1 MWRPA
6 FDVAAQ
12 MTRKVQ
18 CPPQTEDEARAT
30 VQAQEWLNRW
40 EKQST
45 SMTCMQG
52 NCFWTENRD
61 SG

>member
-1 MWRPA
+1 MWRPT

-18 CPPQTEDEARAT
+18 CPTQAEDGAGAT
-30 VQAQEWLNRW
+30 AQAQEWLNKW

-45 SMTCMQG
+45 SMNTCMQG
-52 NCFWTENRD
+52 NCF
-61 SG
+61 